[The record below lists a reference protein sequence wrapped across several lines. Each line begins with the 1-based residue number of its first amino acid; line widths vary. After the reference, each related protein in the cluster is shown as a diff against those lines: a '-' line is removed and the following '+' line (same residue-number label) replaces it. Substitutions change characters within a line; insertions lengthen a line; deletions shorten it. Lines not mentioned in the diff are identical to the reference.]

1 MDLPS
6 PEVIAAYCRTHYPAK
21 TIIKHITD
29 ACPQVSCPTISCPT
43 VDSVHNIGTQMLSS
57 TDVTLE
63 LIKLG
68 LVIGLIGL
76 GYIVGRTGLSK
87 SISDI
92 KTDISNIKNWIQPS
106 VKAPTP
112 LDLPVTIS
120 TTPAGYPN
128 PAVGNTTAVKVG

>member
-1 MDLPS
+1 MDLPP
-6 PEVIAAYCRTHYPAK
+6 PEVIAAYCRQHYPAK
-21 TIIKHITD
+21 NIIKHVTD
-29 ACPQVSCPTISCPT
+29 ACPQVSCPTI
-43 VDSVHNIGTQMLSS
+43 DSVHNIGTQMFS

-112 LDLPVTIS
+112 IDLPVTIS
-120 TTPAGYPN
+120 TTPASYPN
-128 PAVGNTTAVKVG
+128 PVAGNTTAVKVG